1 MPPKGSSRIFLATA
15 TTLLTVHGCILLGG
29 TMREAAIAFC
39 AFALLIGAPIALLL
53 WLGSLP
59 DLESRRQARHRGR
72 KAQLAETQL
81 WQRTLLEAQAA
92 AAPLPG
98 YNGAVL
104 AGSDL
109 QPTAALRPLSSR
121 IASAPALPKHEAERA
136 NRPILALCLAVVS
149 ATGLGACE
157 TIDVFDEPR
166 RPDGWM
172 MVQPGMGT
180 AELVG
185 LVGGPDYVRS
195 NGTTEVWQ
203 YCRDRSFPIKW
214 RDEGRNAKYYTA
226 VLVDNDVIREVRPYP
241 VVSRAGCKDFYRAE
255 F

>member
-1 MPPKGSSRIFLATA
+1 
-15 TTLLTVHGCILLGG
+15 
-29 TMREAAIAFC
+29 MREAAVAFC
-39 AFALLIGAPIALLL
+39 AFALLIGAPIAVLL
-53 WLGSLP
+53 WLGTLP
-59 DLESRRQARHRGR
+59 DLESRRRARHRQL
-72 KAQLAETQL
+72 KAQKTE
-81 WQRTLLEAQAA
+81 TLLWLSTLHEMQAA
-92 AAPLPG
+92 ATSRPRYDTVSSGISSHAGAP
-98 YNGAVL
+98 
-104 AGSDL
+104 
-109 QPTAALRPLSSR
+109 LRPLSSR
-121 IASAPALPKHEAERA
+121 IASAPALPIREAERA
-136 NRPILALCLAVVS
+136 NRPILALCLAVAS

-166 RPDGWM
+166 PNGWM

-226 VLVDNDVIREVRPYP
+226 VLVDNDLVREVRPYP